1 MPTPVGKKFEQ
12 DFQKSVPT
20 GFYYYRLRDAAGWR
34 VGTDTRFTVSND
46 YDMFMFAL
54 GYLFAI
60 ELKTV
65 KGRSIPFSALNS
77 NQEMGL
83 MKAAAHEGVQSG
95 VLVFL
100 RASDEIFWVPIWEWV
115 SAKARLERKSLGLTE
130 LRDIGIAVSFRR
142 PRTRIKVDVYTFV
155 VDTILNRPKERDNG
169 NSDD

>member
-1 MPTPVGKKFEQ
+1 MPMGPGKKFEQ

-20 GFYYYRLRDAAGWR
+20 GFYFYRLRDAAGWR

-54 GYLFAI
+54 GWLFAI

-65 KGRSIPFSALNS
+65 KGKSISFKSLNP

-83 MKAAAHEGVQSG
+83 MRAAAHEGVQSG

-142 PRTRIKVDVYTFV
+142 PRTRIRVDVYKFV
-155 VDTILNRPKERDNG
+155 VDAIMDKPKERDDEG
-169 NSDD
+169 

>member
-1 MPTPVGKKFEQ
+1 MPMGPGKKFEQ

-65 KGRSIPFSALNS
+65 KGKSISFKSLNP

-83 MKAAAHEGVQSG
+83 MHAAAHEGVQAG

-115 SAKARLERKSLGLTE
+115 SAKARLSRKSLGQAE

-142 PRTRIKVDVYTFV
+142 PRTRIKVNVYNMV
-155 VDTILNRPKERDNG
+155 VDAILNQPKERDNE
-169 NSDD
+169 SE

>member
-1 MPTPVGKKFEQ
+1 MPMGPGKKFEQ
-12 DFQKSVPT
+12 DFQNSVPT

-54 GYLFAI
+54 GFLFAI

-65 KGRSIPFSALNS
+65 KGKSISFKSLNP

-115 SAKARLERKSLGLTE
+115 SAKARLERKSLGLDE

-142 PRTRIKVDVYTFV
+142 PRTRIRVDVYKFV
-155 VDTILNRPKERDNG
+155 VDAIMDQPKERDDEG
-169 NSDD
+169 

>member
-1 MPTPVGKKFEQ
+1 VATPVGKKFEQ
-12 DFQKSVPT
+12 DFMNSVPT

-46 YDMFMFAL
+46 YDLFMFAL
-54 GYLFAI
+54 GFLFAL

-65 KGRSIPFSALNS
+65 KGKSIPFSALNPK
-77 NQEMGL
+77 QEAGL

-95 VLVFL
+95 VLVFI

-115 SAKARLERKSLGLTE
+115 SAKARLSRKSLGLSE
-130 LRDIGIAVSFRR
+130 LRDIGIAVSFWR
-142 PRTRIKVDVYTFV
+142 PRTRIKVNVYKFV

-169 NSDD
+169 SDDG